1 MNLVIKMNIQRINF
15 LKYVWTLN
23 TYSLITSEW
32 NFLGKESL
40 QSWYKSDLSEDFGHL
55 FVEGFDFPSL
65 SGNLSGK
72 ASLQRLYK
80 SELRAGEEHNGIV
93 QISYLFAPSTLS

>member
-1 MNLVIKMNIQRINF
+1 M
-15 LKYVWTLN
+15 
-23 TYSLITSEW
+23 
-32 NFLGKESL
+32 
-40 QSWYKSDLSEDFGHL
+40 
-55 FVEGFDFPSL
+55 EGFDFPSL